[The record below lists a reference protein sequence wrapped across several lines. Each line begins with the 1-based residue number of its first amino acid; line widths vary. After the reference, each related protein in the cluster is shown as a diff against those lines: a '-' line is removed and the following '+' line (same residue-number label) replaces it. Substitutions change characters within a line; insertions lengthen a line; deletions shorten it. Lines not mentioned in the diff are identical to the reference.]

1 MISNKREG
9 KTIKMKEKYIEDTT
23 NALIELKMSLL
34 KEKPHYKK
42 YLDIRKKTDAIVN
55 RMLEYHAQDNYNFDE
70 EFKKISEILS
80 QECTDIKEDINLN
93 WQEDKDILFDMILFK
108 NAPNVKCI
116 TSEFLSKKLY
126 KNEEEKKL
134 LECILK
140 SNLSIYKVIKNYDN
154 GFIEIQDMLTNKRIK
169 IMDVASSLG
178 LNNDVYMIN
187 RIISYNGISFGTGI
201 NLITKNNNKEIDF
214 YLKNNT
220 HKKSK
225 ITIIME
231 VRDII
236 REQNKKTPQKFMYHY
251 YSE

>member
-1 MISNKREG
+1 
-9 KTIKMKEKYIEDTT
+9 
-23 NALIELKMSLL
+23 
-34 KEKPHYKK
+34 
-42 YLDIRKKTDAIVN
+42 
-55 RMLEYHAQDNYNFDE
+55 MLEYHAQDNYNFDK

-93 WQEDKDILFDMILFK
+93 WKEDKDILFDMILFK

-140 SNLSIYKVIKNYDN
+140 SNLSIYKILKNYDN
-154 GFIEIQDMLTNKRIK
+154 GFIEIQDMLTNKKIK

-178 LNNDVYMIN
+178 LNNNVYMIN

-201 NLITKNNNKEIDF
+201 NLISKDDNKEIEF
-214 YLKNNT
+214 YLKNKTRN
-220 HKKSK
+220 KSK

-231 VRDII
+231 LREII
-236 REQNKKTPQKFMYHY
+236 NNVNKNRSLSFFQHY
-251 YSE
+251 YN